1 MALPTDYKIVACM
14 PEVKKTFTCTQPWIM
29 LNLEE
34 AEARIIKHQKNQKS
48 LYYIET
54 YVKILKF
61 HNKMDIILLDIT
73 LVLYVE
79 HPPSSLSSAV

>member
-34 AEARIIKHQKNQKS
+34 AEARIISN
-48 LYYIET
+48 T
-54 YVKILKF
+54 RKIK
-61 HNKMDIILLDIT
+61 K
-73 LVLYVE
+73 V
-79 HPPSSLSSAV
+79 

>member
-34 AEARIIKHQKNQKS
+34 AEARIISNTRKIKKVYTIQK
-48 LYYIET
+48 LM
-54 YVKILKF
+54 LK
-61 HNKMDIILLDIT
+61 
-73 LVLYVE
+73 Y
-79 HPPSSLSSAV
+79 